1 MNLLL
6 NITNINEKYIFF
18 NEPIENNI
26 LMNGKFIKILYS
38 NPEINLTNIIT
49 KLIFNNIGINK
60 IYNKIIYTIP
70 YVLNSHMIDKIHNIE
85 DMILKKFQSMYNI
98 KSTIIYSTKEQFKH
112 QQIKLYYKDNINYLN
127 KNIIILKISGI
138 WSYNNEI
145 GIIYKFLPYDLNQ

>member
-1 MNLLL
+1 
-6 NITNINEKYIFF
+6 
-18 NEPIENNI
+18 
-26 LMNGKFIKILYS
+26 
-38 NPEINLTNIIT
+38 
-49 KLIFNNIGINK
+49 
-60 IYNKIIYTIP
+60 
-70 YVLNSHMIDKIHNIE
+70 MIDKIHNIE